1 MFDSNTEEKV
11 DVWFSNITGGWGLRF
26 YDEACIPRI
35 QQRLVVQTG
44 NANALCVYAITCM
57 CYGFANAAPALTKM
71 SWMLGIV
78 SLLLFAASCWSHE
91 NFIGWDG
98 KQGQV
103 GLAIGW
109 VAQPLGLY
117 RRSMKIPG
125 AYTCHFRL
133 NILYRQHSCT
143 KPWSEQDIA
152 GCAHHHGQCGGLIW
166 EVWDMCGHMLSI
178 HLVLA
183 QNN

>member
-44 NANALCVYAITCM
+44 NANALCVYANTCM

-71 SWMLGIV
+71 SWRLGVV

-98 KQGQV
+98 KQDRMGSSVPWVVQKIHEDPR
-103 GLAIGW
+103 GLHM
-109 VAQPLGLY
+109 PFP
-117 RRSMKIPG
+117 SS
-125 AYTCHFRL
+125 
-133 NILYRQHSCT
+133 HSIQT
-143 KPWSEQDIA
+143 A
-152 GCAHHHGQCGGLIW
+152 
-166 EVWDMCGHMLSI
+166 
-178 HLVLA
+178 
-183 QNN
+183 